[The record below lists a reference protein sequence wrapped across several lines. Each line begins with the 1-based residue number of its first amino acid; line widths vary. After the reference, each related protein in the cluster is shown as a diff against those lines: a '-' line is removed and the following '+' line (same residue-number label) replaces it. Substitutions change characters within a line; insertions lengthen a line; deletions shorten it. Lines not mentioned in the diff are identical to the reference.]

1 VRSRSRLSR
10 LAAIATSLT
19 TLLWL
24 GCLGFEP
31 ILDAMDG
38 SAAHAAMTCSG
49 GAMAASGST
58 EVHNSSSGNSAVGGQ
73 SIISAPGQSG
83 AHMCYDC
90 GCQSCVAPAA
100 AVSTV
105 RAVGIPPMH
114 APRADVMQL
123 VGIATQPLLPPP
135 ERLI

>member
-1 VRSRSRLSR
+1 MRSRSRLSR
-10 LAAIATSLT
+10 LTAVATSLT

-31 ILDAMDG
+31 IIDAMDG
-38 SAAHAAMTCSG
+38 SAAHATMTCSG
-49 GAMAASGST
+49 GGMAAGGST
-58 EVHNSSSGNSAVGGQ
+58 EVHSSVSGNSAAGGQ

-90 GCQSCVAPAA
+90 GCLSCVAPAA
-100 AVSTV
+100 AVSSA
-105 RAVGIPPMH
+105 RAVRIPPPH
-114 APRADVMQL
+114 APRADVMHL